1 MNSTRTQLT
10 LFVED
15 EYTASVI
22 ETVRKKFNPEQYA
35 LIGCHVTLCRED
47 ELEQMEK
54 VLHNL
59 EDLDQ
64 DSIVLEFGHPIRF
77 SAGDGVLLPA
87 MGDDQHF
94 QRLRASIL
102 KGLIAHPRKQ
112 EPHITLMHPRNST
125 CTDEIFAQITKI
137 NFSDRITFRK
147 ISLIEQELGK
157 KWRTL
162 QEFDLNAW

>member
-1 MNSTRTQLT
+1 MDEHAAST
-10 LFVED
+10 
-15 EYTASVI
+15 I
-22 ETVRKKFNPEQYA
+22 ELVRQQFNPEQHA

-64 DSIVLEFGHPIRF
+64 GSIILEFGHPIRF

-94 QRLRASIL
+94 QCLRASIL

-125 CTDEIFAQITKI
+125 CTDEIFTQIVKNI
-137 NFSDRITFRK
+137 FPKQITFRK
-147 ISLIEQELGK
+147 ITLIEQELGK

-162 QEFDLNAW
+162 KEFDLSTW